1 MHHHLAEI
9 IASILIVGIALQ
21 WIGWRLKIPALI
33 LLIIAGFIMGPLT
46 GWLKPSE
53 DFGDLLQPMISLS
66 VAVILF
72 EGGLNL
78 RWHELKANTH
88 VIYRLV
94 TWNVVLTFLFGSLA
108 AHYLVGLSWTV
119 ALMFGAIVI
128 VTGPTV
134 IMPLLKQA
142 NLRKKPAA
150 LLRWEGIVNDPI
162 GALLVV
168 LIYGYYVQ
176 SEGDTLATG
185 ILGGLAI
192 SLVVSVALGV
202 GIGLFIARA
211 FRQGSVP
218 EYLKSPLILIAVVLV
233 YTIANRVQS
242 EAGLLATTILGI
254 TLANQNLSTL
264 HELKRFKEYV
274 TILLV
279 SSTFIVLT
287 ADIQPEILQRL
298 GWQSWV
304 LLALV
309 IFVFRPLAIYIS
321 TIGTDI
327 SKQER
332 LLIMWIAP
340 RGIVAAAVAGLFG
353 SQLAQKGYEGAELL
367 LPLVFALIILTV
379 TMHGLS
385 IGWIARKLNLASAHP
400 DGILIVGASLWST
413 GLAAELQKN
422 DVPVMLID
430 TRWKHLKAARMQNI
444 PTHYGEILSET
455 TEEVLELSNITKL
468 VAVTPNEAY
477 NTLICSRFAPELG
490 HHNVYEMGWKNIVRE
505 GDGKEKD
512 SRKVPS
518 QSIRGDSLFDGQISY
533 EEFRDSFAHGWQ
545 FESTPLTEKY
555 GIDNV
560 LEDKPE
566 GTMLIAALDEAGHV
580 QLYPWDKDLD
590 ADDFSVVISYVPD
603 KKGEEVEAKKS
614 KKGSKS

>member
-33 LLIIAGFIMGPLT
+33 LLIIAGFIMGPVT

-78 RWHELKANTH
+78 RWHELKENTH

-94 TWNVVLTFLFGSLA
+94 TWNVVLTFMFGSLA
-108 AHYLVGLSWTV
+108 AHYLVGLSWPV
-119 ALMFGAIVI
+119 ALMFGSIII

-176 SEGDTLATG
+176 SEADTLAAG
-185 ILGGLAI
+185 ILSGLAI
-192 SLVVSVALGV
+192 SLIVSLALGV
-202 GIGLFIARA
+202 GIGLFIART

-218 EYLKSPLILIAVVLV
+218 EYLKPPLILIAVIFV

-298 GWQSWV
+298 GWQ
-304 LLALV
+304 
-309 IFVFRPLAIYIS
+309 
-321 TIGTDI
+321 
-327 SKQER
+327 
-332 LLIMWIAP
+332 
-340 RGIVAAAVAGLFG
+340 
-353 SQLAQKGYEGAELL
+353 EL
-367 LPLVFALIILTV
+367 
-379 TMHGLS
+379 
-385 IGWIARKLNLASAHP
+385 
-400 DGILIVGASLWST
+400 
-413 GLAAELQKN
+413 GLAGAC
-422 DVPVMLID
+422 DICF
-430 TRWKHLKAARMQNI
+430 
-444 PTHYGEILSET
+444 S
-455 TEEVLELSNITKL
+455 
-468 VAVTPNEAY
+468 
-477 NTLICSRFAPELG
+477 TLGYLYF
-490 HHNVYEMGWKNIVRE
+490 HHRH
-505 GDGKEKD
+505 
-512 SRKVPS
+512 RH
-518 QSIRGDSLFDGQISY
+518 Q
-533 EEFRDSFAHGWQ
+533 
-545 FESTPLTEKY
+545 
-555 GIDNV
+555 
-560 LEDKPE
+560 
-566 GTMLIAALDEAGHV
+566 
-580 QLYPWDKDLD
+580 
-590 ADDFSVVISYVPD
+590 
-603 KKGEEVEAKKS
+603 
-614 KKGSKS
+614 